1 MPYLPSQIYLNQTLE
16 ISISALNFGPE
27 ICCECPVGVSFDNT
41 SEECIGAEISLFIDG
56 ELVDIY
62 QTKPLGRVNGE
73 EIRVFYWKPTEP
85 GDYYIEAVIDPDNII
100 DEFNE
105 LDNRVSAE
113 VTVVVEEIEIIEPEV
128 EEEDDSLINQP
139 LIWIPLG
146 VLTVAGLGLFA
157 YSRLGDGGDYF
168 DDYDTGTSSNT
179 QIPSKQSGFRYDPV
193 TGNTYDSQT
202 GEIIQQGGKKKD

>member
-1 MPYLPSQIYLNQTLE
+1 M
-16 ISISALNFGPE
+16 
-27 ICCECPVGVSFDNT
+27 
-41 SEECIGAEISLFIDG
+41 
-56 ELVDIY
+56 
-62 QTKPLGRVNGE
+62 GRVNGE
-73 EIRVFYWKPTEP
+73 EVRIFYWQPTEP
-85 GDYYIEAVIDPDNII
+85 GLYYIEAVIDPDNII

-113 VTVVVEEIEIIEPEV
+113 VTVSVEEEVEIIEAED
-128 EEEDDSLINQP
+128 EEEDSLINQP

-146 VLTVAGLGLFA
+146 VLTVAGLGIFA

-179 QIPSKQSGFRYDPV
+179 QLPSKQSGFRYDPV